1 MEVKKAS
8 PSAPAIKWAVIN
20 LVTSIIITYGI
31 QFTNADPNSAIK
43 YLGLLPFI
51 GFLLLTQKEY
61 RDQLGGFMTF
71 GEGFLSGF
79 LYAVFTGILS
89 AVFIYLYY
97 AILSPQ
103 MVEKTI
109 ASTQAQLEAK
119 GMSQDQIDTALNITR
134 KYFAII
140 GSVAAV
146 FSAAFFGAIV
156 ALIGAAIFKKERSPF
171 DVPGY
176 NDDEPKTLDPTV

>member
-8 PSAPAIKWAVIN
+8 PSAPAIKWALIS
-20 LVTSIIITYGI
+20 LVTSIIITYVI
-31 QFTNADPNSAIK
+31 QFANLDPNSPVK
-43 YLGLLPFI
+43 YIGLIPFF

-89 AVFIYLYY
+89 AIFLYLYY
-97 AILSPQ
+97 AILSPE
-103 MVEKTI
+103 MVEKLLS
-109 ASTQAQLEAK
+109 STQSQLEAK
-119 GMSQDQIDTALNITR
+119 GMSQEQIDTGMNITR
-134 KYFAII
+134 KYFAVI
-140 GSVAAV
+140 AAV
-146 FSAAFFGAIV
+146 SGVFFSAIMGVIG

-171 DVPGY
+171 DTPGY
-176 NDDEPKTLDPTV
+176 DDAKPLDPAV